1 MIKEEFRKNDKLS
14 GEFLQKIRNIGLI
27 TEYATAHMK
36 WYVSKSVLDNC
47 PKITEDLSK
56 IKTTGDLYKA
66 MERLKAFD
74 DKYLPQDAWDT
85 PTIMHAFVP
94 HNKA

>member
-1 MIKEEFRKNDKLS
+1 
-14 GEFLQKIRNIGLI
+14 
-27 TEYATAHMK
+27 
-36 WYVSKSVLDNC
+36 
-47 PKITEDLSK
+47 
-56 IKTTGDLYKA
+56 